1 MPAHLLAALLK
12 LQASFA
18 SDAGAVAADSE
29 AGQPLPAEHL
39 TRLLCAMGG
48 PDGLPL
54 LCQLAADVAAAAS
67 GSQAVTASGCRNSRC
82 RNSACGGRCGTSFG
96 QFGWRE
102 LNDEWVWALSGWG
115 SSFEGLT
122 GAGFLRCTLNTSSC
136 AAAFRATEALLRLAP
151 LLPSQ
156 PAESAVPLGT
166 PKLVYTSAQ
175 VAAEVG
181 GQLEARSGRHGHL
194 CSGCADCDKGTAG
207 RGVTRRPFYAIL
219 ATEDGLS
226 LARHLLEVSLAT
238 PPEAV
243 AGAAT
248 AAFHC
253 LATACRYTQAV
264 GRHLQRTAASS
275 GGASGGSGAMPPAA
289 GQAPVQELFVV
300 ADMAGGVAA
309 ALDLAAMAAL
319 RLNCAAGSLCAS
331 ASDQQEL
338 HWVQRWVGGW
348 AGGRGT
354 QLALPHN
361 LVVTPQM
368 HRFE

>member
-12 LQASFA
+12 LQATFA
-18 SDAGAVAADSE
+18 SDAGAAA
-29 AGQPLPAEHL
+29 AGREGQLLPPEHL
-39 TRLLCAMGG
+39 ARLLCAMGG
-48 PDGLPL
+48 PRGLPL
-54 LCQLAADVAAAAS
+54 LCQLAADVAAAGS
-67 GSQAVTASGCRNSRC
+67 GSQPAAATGCSNGGC
-82 RNSACGGRCGTSFG
+82 VNGCCGGRCSTSFG
-96 QFGWRE
+96 QFAWRE

-122 GAGFLRCTLNTSSC
+122 GAGFLRCTLDSSSC
-136 AAAFRATEALLRLAP
+136 AAALRATEALLRLAP

-156 PAESAVPLGT
+156 PAEPAMLPIGA
-166 PKLVYTSAQ
+166 PKVVYTSAR

-181 GQLEARSGRHGHL
+181 GQLEARSGRHGRL
-194 CSGCADCDKGTAG
+194 CSGCADCGKGAAG
-207 RGVTRRPFYAIL
+207 RGLTQRPFYAIL

-226 LARHLLEVSLAT
+226 LARHLLEVALAT

-348 AGGRGT
+348 AGGRDT

-361 LVVTPQM
+361 LVVTP
-368 HRFE
+368 